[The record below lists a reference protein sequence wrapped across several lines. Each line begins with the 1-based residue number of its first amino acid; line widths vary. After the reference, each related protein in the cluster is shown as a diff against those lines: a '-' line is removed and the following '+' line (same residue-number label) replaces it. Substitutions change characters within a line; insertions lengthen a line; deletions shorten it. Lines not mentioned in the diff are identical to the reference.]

1 MDIDSKLSIV
11 SWNLNSLDA
20 KRTPMTRA
28 DTMSIES
35 WFDLV
40 EPSIVAFQETYWTES
55 SEKLKLTVA
64 YQHIPAISTVH
75 GARSLSVYLHPSIA
89 EVKHGVIGNEELF

>member
-1 MDIDSKLSIV
+1 MVIDSKFSVV

-20 KRTPMTRA
+20 KRSPMTRD

-55 SEKLKLTVA
+55 CEKLKLSVA
-64 YQHIPAISTVH
+64 YQHIPAISTVN
-75 GARSLSVYLHPSIA
+75 GARSLSVYLHPSIG
-89 EVKHGVIGNEELF
+89 EKWRHR

>member
-1 MDIDSKLSIV
+1 M
-11 SWNLNSLDA
+11 NA
-20 KRTPMTRA
+20 KRFPMTRK
-28 DTMSIES
+28 DTLSIES

-40 EPSIVAFQETYWTES
+40 EPSIVAFQETYWTKS
-55 SEKLKLTVA
+55 CKKLKLTSD

-89 EVKHGVIGNEELF
+89 QVKMA